1 MKNKTLLVLAGFLA
15 FLVSAGCRKIETG
28 LTDITYF
35 AVIELEGANPYVI
48 NLGDNYSEP
57 GFTAILNGSDISSN
71 VTVGSNVNTSV
82 PGIYS
87 VTYTAVNEDGF
98 SSSVSRAVYVL
109 NPGGI
114 DNVYSS
120 YTRIG
125 NTAYRVPSFLI
136 KSTGTP
142 GVYEMEDL
150 LGGFYYYGRYPGYEP
165 TYDFHCESK
174 FSINDDNTLN
184 LISTGSWYFGSSY
197 DYSTFTGT
205 YDPTTGVLDFNFDG
219 VYVTLTP
226 FNN

>member
-1 MKNKTLLVLAGFLA
+1 MKNKTIFVIMTLAALTLA
-15 FLVSAGCRKIETG
+15 SCRKIETG
-28 LTDITYF
+28 LTDVTYY

-48 NLGDNYSEP
+48 HLGESYTEP
-57 GFTAILNGSDISSN
+57 GFTAILNGEDISSK
-71 VTVGSNVNTSV
+71 VSVGSNVDSST

-87 VTYTAVNEDGF
+87 VTYSAVNEDGF

-114 DNVYSS
+114 DNLYSS

-125 NTAYRVPSFLI
+125 STAYRVPAFLI
-136 KSTGTP
+136 KATGTA

-165 TYDFHCESK
+165 TYDFHCESR
-174 FSINDDNTLN
+174 FSINDDNTLK

-205 YDPTTGVLDFNFDG
+205 YDPATGVLDFNFDG
-219 VYVTLTP
+219 VFVTLTP